1 MILEEMIAQVT
12 AAQIQTVLDAC
23 IKRCSELFP
32 DYEINCF
39 SIPKE
44 GNRDTHIDNA
54 IGMLQSLKNLK

>member
-23 IKRCSELFP
+23 IKRYSELFP

-44 GNRDTHIDNA
+44 GNRDTH
-54 IGMLQSLKNLK
+54 